1 MTKKP
6 NTQAAR
12 KQTQLSPAHQHAV
25 DMMPPLP
32 AILDVRKR
40 KPQTAKQKKLD
51 ADFRR
56 DDGGA
61 ARTHEHDAASQTLNS
76 LSPEG
81 REWVEQEIAAR
92 RFYPHWLLD
101 KTTIT
106 FIETDMVAQVRQRAI
121 KRDEALAR
129 LHEREQQKPKE
140 PIVPGYKGHRRGSRK
155 ERVHEKFDQEGAD
168 AAIKLA
174 TKLGLKDGTAA
185 SWAKAWAK
193 ESNEDAAH

>member
-1 MTKKP
+1 MAKKS
-6 NTQAAR
+6 NTQVAQQQVR
-12 KQTQLSPAHQHAV
+12 LSPAHQRAV
-25 DMMPPLP
+25 DTMPPLP

-40 KPQTAKQKKLD
+40 KPPTANPTAKPKKLD
-51 ADFRR
+51 ADFKR

-61 ARTHEHDAASQTLNS
+61 ARTHELDAASQTLNS

-81 REWVEQEIAAR
+81 KEWVEQEIATR

-106 FIETDMVAQVRQRAI
+106 FIETDMVAQVRERAI

-140 PIVPGYKGHRRGSRK
+140 PIIPGYKGHRRGSRK
-155 ERVHEKFDQEGAD
+155 ERIHEEFDQNGAD

-174 TKLGLKDGTAA
+174 AELGLKDGTAA

-193 ESNEDAAH
+193 ESN